1 MHKPNF
7 VLNTC
12 GTSLLTNLGVD
23 AELRQLLNQSANVSR
38 WEYMPVDVAATLQQ
52 HIAARQQLLLDADD
66 TQAKRL
72 SAELNGLLCW
82 QNQPDWKPSASDMY
96 LLLAT
101 DTTLG
106 VSTAE
111 AICEWL
117 KKRGYSAQVISAEGL
132 NTGSLESFRQA
143 LSGLVRQLDE
153 LLTGY
158 KDSGY
163 QIQFNLT
170 GGFKSL
176 NGFLQALSTLYAD
189 HSFYLFEGSSEVIR
203 IPTLPLTLDANQL
216 ILKNLEAFRRL
227 NQSMSITPAQ
237 QQTIPELMLFH
248 MGEEVMLSEWGELL
262 WLSAHRS
269 IYQQQVLPSISSH
282 VKYSAEFLASCENRS
297 VDLVYL
303 INDRIAM
310 LAAYAE
316 GDCKLMLKKLDA
328 KPLQQSKYKAENIWE
343 CDLDGNHRIFMKK
356 EGLFFILQKVDK
368 ALH

>member
-1 MHKPNF
+1 MPNLI
-7 VLNTC
+7 LNTC
-12 GTSLLTNLGVD
+12 GTSLLTNLGID
-23 AELRQLLNQSANVSR
+23 AELRQLLNQSANLPR
-38 WEYMPVDVAATLQQ
+38 WEHMSADAAATLQQ
-52 HIAARQQLLLDADD
+52 HIATRQKLLIGSDD

-82 QNQPDWKPSASDMY
+82 QSQPDWQPTSSDMY

-101 DTTLG
+101 DTALG
-106 VSTAE
+106 MSTAE
-111 AICEWL
+111 AICAWL
-117 KKRGYSAQVISAEGL
+117 QHQGYSAQIISAEGL
-132 NTGSLESFRQA
+132 NTGSLDSFRQA
-143 LSGLVRQLDE
+143 LSSLVRQLDE
-153 LLTGY
+153 LLTSY

-216 ILKNLEAFRRL
+216 IMQNLDAFRRL
-227 NQSMSITPAQ
+227 NQSMTINATQ
-237 QQTIPELMLFH
+237 QKAIPELMLFH

-269 IYQQQVLPSISSH
+269 IYQQQALPSISPR
-282 VKYSAEFLASCENRS
+282 VQYGAEFMATCEGRS
-297 VDLVYL
+297 TDLLYL

-328 KPLQQSKYKAENIWE
+328 KPLQQPKYKADNIWE

-356 EGLFFILQKVDK
+356 KGYCFTLQKVDK